1 MPPSCTASSA
11 VHRVCCKWSWDA
23 DGQLLLLEHSRSP
36 NAALGW
42 YQDVTEKPVKS
53 MGKGCS
59 WNQRMPLMVRNSGL
73 RLQDIQYDLLGTV
86 VSITATKSL

>member
-1 MPPSCTASSA
+1 MN
-11 VHRVCCKWSWDA
+11 VG
-23 DGQLLLLEHSRSP
+23 GQLLLLEHSRSP

-59 WNQRMPLMVRNSGL
+59 WNQRLESMINTSGL
-73 RLQDIQYDLLGTV
+73 NIVDARYDLLGTV
-86 VSITATKSL
+86 VSIIATKVP